1 MDRNPNARAV
11 SEELGAFA
19 ARLSWEDIPPQVRAR
34 ARHLALDAVGCAL
47 ASRKFEFSGLSLAAI
62 SELAGKGD
70 SVVIGQKL
78 RLPLR
83 DAVLANGI
91 LAHGL
96 DYDDTHSEAI
106 AHLTVSAF
114 PTALGVA
121 VQQGRSIK
129 DLFLSYIL
137 GVECGAR
144 LGAVAKGRFHEVG
157 FHPTGVIGAFACAL
171 AAGRLYGLDAAQLA
185 QAQGIALSVAS
196 GSLEFIEDGSWTKRM
211 HPGWAGVGGITA
223 AAMARGGFKAPRAA
237 YEGRFGLF
245 ASYLGPRAAEC
256 DLSRATAKL
265 GEAWETMH
273 VALKPFPAC
282 HFAHAF
288 ADAAIALHNEI
299 PNVKSIDRI
308 TARVPE
314 GIVKAVCE
322 PAEAKRRPTSDY
334 DAKFSLPYII
344 AASLVRGKFTL
355 LELHEEALQDEAI
368 LALASKVN
376 YAIDPDTSFPRH
388 YGGEVALRL
397 KDGRELRRREAVN
410 RGSADRPLSN
420 DDIAAKFMENGTYGL
435 SEEKAVRI
443 RKAILETAEA
453 APARELAEALGER

>member
-1 MDRNPNARAV
+1 MDRNLQVRAV

-19 ARLSWEDIPPQVRAR
+19 ARLRWEDIPPEVRTR
-34 ARHLALDAVGCAL
+34 ARHLVLDAVGCAL
-47 ASRKFEFSGLSLAAI
+47 ASRKFDFSSVSLKAI
-62 SELAGKGD
+62 SALSGPGE
-70 SVVIGQKL
+70 SVVIGQSL

-96 DYDDTHSEAI
+96 DFDDTHSEAI
-106 AHLTVSAF
+106 AHLTVSVF
-114 PTALGVA
+114 PTVLALSA
-121 VQQGRSIK
+121 NERRKVQ
-129 DLFLSYIL
+129 DLFLSYVI

-144 LGAVAKGRFHEVG
+144 LGAVARGAFHEVG

-185 QAQGIALSVAS
+185 QAQGAALSVAS

-245 ASYLGPRAAEC
+245 ATYLGPRAAGC

-265 GEAWETMH
+265 GKEWETMN

-288 ADAAIALHNEI
+288 ADAAIALHDDI
-299 PNVKSIDRI
+299 PDVKSIDRI
-308 TARVPE
+308 TALVPE

-322 PAEAKRRPTSDY
+322 PAAAKRRPTSDY
-334 DAKFSLPYII
+334 DAKFSLPFII
-344 AASLVRGKFTL
+344 AASLLRGTFTL
-355 LELHEEALQDEAI
+355 SELHEEALRDEAI
-368 LALASKVN
+368 LALATKVD
-376 YAIDPDTSFPRH
+376 YAIDPDTTFPRH
-388 YGGEVALRL
+388 YGGEVVVRL
-397 KDGRELRRREAVN
+397 EDGRELRRREAVN

-420 DDIAAKFMENGTYGL
+420 EDIAAKFMENATYGL
-435 SEEKAVRI
+435 SRERASQILQAVI
-443 RKAILETAEA
+443 EMKDSGG
-453 APARELAEALGER
+453 ARELAEALGER

>member
-1 MDRNPNARAV
+1 MDRNVSARAI

-19 ARLSWEDIPPQVRAR
+19 ARLRWEDIPQEVRTR
-34 ARHLALDAVGCAL
+34 ARHLVLDAVGCAL
-47 ASRKFEFSGLSLAAI
+47 AARRFDFSLVALKAI
-62 SELAGKGD
+62 SDLSGPGD
-70 SVVIGQKL
+70 RVVIGQKL

-106 AHLTVSAF
+106 AHLTVSVF
-114 PTALGVA
+114 PTVLALSA
-121 VQQGRSIK
+121 NERLKVQ
-129 DLFLSYIL
+129 DLFLSYII

-144 LGAVAKGRFHEVG
+144 LGAVAKGAFHEVG
-157 FHPTGVIGAFACAL
+157 FHPTGVIGAFASAL

-185 QAQGIALSVAS
+185 QAQGAALSVAS

-245 ASYLGPRAAEC
+245 AAYLGPRAAGC

-265 GEAWETMH
+265 GEVWETMN

-299 PNVKSIDRI
+299 HDEKGIDRI
-308 TARVPE
+308 TALVPE

-322 PAEAKRRPTSDY
+322 PAAAKRRPTSDY

-344 AASLVRGKFTL
+344 AAGLLRGKFTL
-355 LELHEEALQDEAI
+355 QELHDEALKDEAI
-368 LALASKVN
+368 LSLAAKVD
-376 YAIDPDTSFPRH
+376 YAIDPDTTFPRH
-388 YGGEVALRL
+388 YGGEVVVRL
-397 KDGRELRRREAVN
+397 ADGRELRRREAVN

-420 DDIAAKFMENGTYGL
+420 DDIVAKFMENGTYGL

>member
-1 MDRNPNARAV
+1 MDRNLNAAAV
-11 SEELGAFA
+11 SEQLGAFA
-19 ARLSWEDIPPQVRAR
+19 ARLRWEDIPQEVRTR
-34 ARHLALDAVGCAL
+34 ARHLVLDAVGCAL
-47 ASRKFEFSGLSLAAI
+47 AARRFAFSAQSLQSI
-62 SELAGKGD
+62 FELAGPGE

-106 AHLTVSAF
+106 AHLTVSVF
-114 PTALGVA
+114 PSVLALSA
-121 VQQGRSIK
+121 KERLKVQ
-129 DLFLSYIL
+129 DLFLSYII

-144 LGAVAKGRFHEVG
+144 LGAAAKGAFHQVG
-157 FHPTGVIGAFACAL
+157 FHPTGVIGAFACAI
-171 AAGRLYGLDAAQLA
+171 AAGRLYGLDAAQIA
-185 QAQGIALSVAS
+185 QAQGVALSVAS

-245 ASYLGPRAAEC
+245 ASHLGPHAAEW

-265 GEAWETMH
+265 GEAWEALN

-288 ADAAIALHNEI
+288 ADAAIALHKEI
-299 PNVKSIDRI
+299 PDVKSVERI
-308 TARVPE
+308 TALVPE

-322 PAEAKRRPTSDY
+322 PAEAKRRPVSDY

-344 AASLVRGKFTL
+344 AAGLLRGQFTL
-355 LELHEEALQDEAI
+355 LELQDETLGDPAI
-368 LALASKVN
+368 LSLAAKVA
-376 YAIDPDTSFPRH
+376 YAVDPHTTFPRH
-388 YGGEVALRL
+388 YGGEVVVRL

-420 DDIAAKFMENGTYGL
+420 DDIVAKFIENASYGL
-435 SEEKAVRI
+435 SRERASEI
-443 RKAILETAEA
+443 RKAVLDAKDTAE
-453 APARELAEALGER
+453 ARELAEALGER